1 MADKTEI
8 TTLTL
13 EDYMERFSDQGAFEL
28 IDGEFIPMTPQV
40 IRSVRLAGRIYRAL
54 ADFVDANGLGEV
66 FIEGPFVLLYESNW
80 VRGSRVPD
88 VMFVSQAKL
97 DALQAADPD
106 WQDKPIIGAPDLV
119 VEVISPTDKAL
130 ILGRKVKLYL
140 EDGVRLLWVV
150 EPDNDMVTVY
160 RTDTNQALRLERAD
174 TLQGDDVLPGF
185 TLSLEKLFG
194 N

>member
-40 IRSVRLAGRIYRAL
+40 TRSGRLAFRVARIL
-54 ADFVDANGLGEV
+54 ADYADQTNTGEV
-66 FIEGPFVLLYESNW
+66 FIEVPFVLLYESNW

-106 WQDKPIIGAPDLV
+106 WQDKPILGAPDLV

-160 RTDTNQALRLERAD
+160 RTDTNQALRLDRAD